1 MANITQSD
9 HLSKLLCADIYLD
22 HNEGSNPL
30 TTLQPMAHVVG
41 TAHTGPGDSYH
52 YELSYVRA
60 RGVGFGRNVL
70 NELREPLMAHIRG
83 MFCPPIPI
91 YPPIPNYPK
100 GGLDNHRGPDI
111 YEASLDNIKQG
122 DKLMASD
129 YLTSED
135 YQYDRGEELRERA
148 ADPTNL

>member
-30 TTLQPMAHVVG
+30 TTLQPIAHVVG
-41 TAHTGPGDSYH
+41 TAHKGPGDSYH

-83 MFCPPIPI
+83 MFE
-91 YPPIPNYPK
+91 
-100 GGLDNHRGPDI
+100 DT
-111 YEASLDNIKQG
+111 S
-122 DKLMASD
+122 S